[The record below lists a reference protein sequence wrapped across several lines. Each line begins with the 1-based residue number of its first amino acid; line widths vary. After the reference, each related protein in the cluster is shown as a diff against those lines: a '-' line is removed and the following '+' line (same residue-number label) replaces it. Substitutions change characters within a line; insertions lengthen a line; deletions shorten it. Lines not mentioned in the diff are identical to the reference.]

1 MEIIGTICVVLSCLL
16 SLQVCSCNASA
27 FSPIINALS
36 QHLLSHLRN
45 IASIEQIN
53 ICR

>member
-1 MEIIGTICVVLSCLL
+1 MAIIGTVCVVLSCLL
-16 SLQVCSCNASA
+16 SLQVRTSNLIRVYGCVTL
-27 FSPIINALS
+27 AL